1 MDIGHRESRWVIESW
16 PQMER
21 QDRQGQILFL
31 CPWKGARESQGE
43 EKQIH
48 FRPAKSGETTEIWR
62 NIPGEVGRIL
72 GLEPK

>member
-1 MDIGHRESRWVIESW
+1 MPRRIQAWVIESW

-31 CPWKGARESQGE
+31 CHWRGARECKGE
-43 EKQIH
+43 ENQIH
-48 FRPAKSGETTEIWR
+48 FRAAESGETTEIWR
-62 NIPGEVGRIL
+62 NIPGEEVRIP